1 MVKYNRILT
10 CGTFDLYHIGH
21 VNMLKK
27 AKDMGNYLVVGIS
40 SDRCN
45 NEKNKKSIISQEDR
59 YNIVK
64 SCKYVD
70 EVFIEDSLNEKE
82 NYVKKY
88 DIDLFVIG
96 DDWKNKFDF
105 LSCDVKYLPR
115 TQNISTTQIKKE
127 NFPDIWYLKLYEKII
142 HKRLDIILTSG
153 FKYTNTII
161 NPDYITYTSLLLIIP
176 IYYCNNNII
185 RANLFLLHDILD
197 RCDGVMARIY
207 NSYNIKRNEKLGA
220 YLDAMFDKLFIIL
233 LYFYLIDNNLLKLKV
248 LIHLLSGIKRTHIY
262 LTEEVSK
269 NKSTISGKMGTFLE
283 NISFFFYFAYYP
295 LYNYF
300 MTFSII
306 LSIQSLYEKVK

>member
-1 MVKYNRILT
+1 MIKYNKILT

-27 AKDMGNYLVVGIS
+27 AKNMGDYLIVGIS

-45 NEKNKKSIISQEDR
+45 SEKNKKSIISQEDR

-70 EVFIEDSLNEKE
+70 EVFIEDSLDEKE

-105 LSCDVKYLPR
+105 LSCEVKYLSR
-115 TQNISTTQIKKE
+115 TENISTTQIKKE
-127 NFPDIWYLKLYEKII
+127 NFPEIWYLKLYETVI
-142 HKRLDIILTSG
+142 HKRIDIILTNS
-153 FKYTNTII
+153 FNYLNII
-161 NPDYITYTSLLLIIP
+161 VNPDYITYSSLLLFIP
-176 IYYCNNNII
+176 IYYVDSNII

-207 NSYNIKRNEKLGA
+207 SSYNIKRNEKFGA
-220 YLDAMFDKLFIIL
+220 YLDAMFDKLFVIL
-233 LYFYLIDNNLLKLKV
+233 IYCYLMNNNLLQLKV
-248 LIHLLSGIKRTHIY
+248 LIHLLSGIKRTHTYFI
-262 LTEEVSK
+262 EDVNK

-283 NISFFFYFAYYP
+283 NISFFFYFSYYP